1 MGVILLFCATGT
13 LWVNATLD
21 FELSQQY
28 YLSVE
33 GARGKPLLSDIATV
47 IINIT
52 DVNDNPPVFN
62 RSSYSA
68 VIAEDISPGDTVL
81 QVSQSV
87 LINCHCTSNDNAFQT
102 LTAGC
107 SDLLITSCLISCTQ
121 HNELKSICIPWCH
134 W

>member
-1 MGVILLFCATGT
+1 MFLCATGT
-13 LWVNATLD
+13 LSVNATLD
-21 FELSQQY
+21 YELSRQY

-68 VIAEDISPGDTVL
+68 VIAEDISTGDTVL

-87 LINCHCTSNDNAFQT
+87 HINCHCTSDNVFQT
-102 LTAGC
+102 
-107 SDLLITSCLISCTQ
+107 
-121 HNELKSICIPWCH
+121 
-134 W
+134 